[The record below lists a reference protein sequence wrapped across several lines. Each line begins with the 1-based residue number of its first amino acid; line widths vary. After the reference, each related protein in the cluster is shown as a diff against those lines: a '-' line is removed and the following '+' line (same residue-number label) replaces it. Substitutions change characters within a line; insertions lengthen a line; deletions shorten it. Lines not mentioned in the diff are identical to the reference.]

1 MILRKIVAF
10 FFLLFSMGSLS
21 IIDSSI
27 YGQWDGKAG
36 DKITESLNLLN
47 IAASLLLLW
56 WGTDRLR
63 SVRVN
68 LVFPLAAV
76 SLLLLSVLWSV
87 DPGMTMRRG
96 TAYLFVMIGAVA
108 IVETFD
114 NDTLMRLTSTACALS
129 AVASIALFFTFSQGD
144 QFRGVFAHKNM
155 LGQAM
160 VPGVL
165 ASLHGMKRGRQV
177 RSLCAAA
184 VCTTAAFMSRSST
197 SMLAIGTVVVVR
209 VLGTLY
215 AKEGMP
221 RAVGIFSALA
231 LLPVLALV
239 ATDPGWMFDLLGKDQ
254 TLTGRTN
261 LWPFVIDCIAERP
274 MLGWG
279 YLAFWSPSNPR
290 AGRISDAVGW
300 SVPEAHNGILDFLV
314 QIGVIGT
321 ALFVFLFAR
330 NMVLAVRCIH
340 GHAKASG
347 ITLLAFLIAVA
358 LVAVSEAVL
367 LAPDQVFTGQFFIT
381 GFMCERQLRWARLGR
396 PNPVG
401 LSGTFSDN
409 PDSSSTSRNAA

>member
-1 MILRKIVAF
+1 MRVRRGVAF
-10 FFLLFSMGSLS
+10 FFLLFSMGSFS
-21 IIDSSI
+21 IVDSSI

-47 IAASLLLLW
+47 MAASLLLLW
-56 WGTDRLR
+56 WGTGGLR
-63 SVRVN
+63 SIRVN

-76 SLLLLSVLWSV
+76 GLLLISVLWSV

-114 NDTLMRLTSTACALS
+114 SDTLMRLTSTACTLS

-144 QFRGVFAHKNM
+144 HFQGVFAHKNM

-165 ASLHGMKRGRQV
+165 ASLHGMRRGRRV
-177 RSLCAAA
+177 RPLCAAA

-197 SMLAIGTVVVVR
+197 SLLAIGTVIVLR
-209 VLGTLY
+209 LLGTLY

-221 RAVGIFSALA
+221 RAVGIFSALG
-231 LLPVLALV
+231 LVPILALV
-239 ATDPGWMFDLLGKDQ
+239 ATDPSWMFDLLGKDQ
-254 TLTGRTN
+254 TLTGRTD

-274 MLGWG
+274 ILGWG
-279 YLAFWSPSNPR
+279 YMAFWSPANPR
-290 AGRISDAVGW
+290 VGKINEAVGW
-300 SVPEAHNGILDFLV
+300 NVPEAHNGILDFLL

-321 ALFVFLFAR
+321 ALFGFLFVR

-347 ITLLAFLIAVA
+347 ITLLAFLMALAV
-358 LVAVSEAVL
+358 VGVSEAVL
-367 LAPDQVFTGQFFIT
+367 LTPDQIFTSQFFIT
-381 GFMCERQLRWARLGR
+381 GFMCERQLRRAHLGR
-396 PNPVG
+396 PNPIRFF
-401 LSGTFSDN
+401 GTFADN
-409 PDSSSTSRNAA
+409 PDG